1 METNNTI
8 NFNFVGSAI
17 VPTNYNFI
25 GEHIFFQVPTGD
37 GDYDADGEF
46 SVDGYSGDKEALK
59 EEILSLNAVQETIWL
74 CKCNICNHSVK
85 RAIFFEN
92 KEDGSVIAAGL
103 DCAKQVMNYMVNT
116 EALKKESMKARKKRE
131 LTEKIEKAFSENEGL
146 EDLLGVNDK
155 IIREIAS
162 KFYLYGNISE
172 KQISFIKSL
181 AEKRLSFESKANVCP
196 AGRIEDVFVVL
207 SHKVVNDEFY
217 GTINCVLMENKAS
230 GYKVYYKGT
239 SVFAQ
244 TKKVSYSGYESIETC
259 SLPKGEEIKV
269 KGTITPTEKDPYF
282 GIMKRPSLNVKL
294 I

>member
-1 METNNTI
+1 METNRTI

-46 SVDGYSGDKEALK
+46 SVDGYSGDKETLK

-131 LTEKIEKAFSENEGL
+131 LTEKIEKTFNENEGL
-146 EDLLGVNDK
+146 EDLLKVNDRV
-155 IIREIAS
+155 IREIAS
-162 KFYLYGNISE
+162 KFFLYGNISD

-181 AEKRLSFESKANVCP
+181 AEKRTSFENTASICP
-196 AGRIEDVFVVL
+196 NGRVESSFVVL
-207 SHKVVNDEFY
+207 SHKTHIDPVY
-217 GTINCVLMENKAS
+217 GLINVVLMENKSS
-230 GYKVYYKGT
+230 GYKVYYKGVT
-239 SVFAQ
+239 TFAARK
-244 TKKVSYSGYESIETC
+244 TEYGGTEPCE
-259 SLPKGEEIKV
+259 LEKGTEIVV
-269 KGTITPTEKDPYF
+269 KGTITPSDKDPYF
-282 GIMKRPSLNVKL
+282 GFIKRPSLKVVL